1 MLSEEKE
8 KNINIFIDKIT
19 KKIEKNIPEIN
30 QPLSEDDKDI
40 LNRMIIL
47 ESKSLFHTLYRD
59 MESKT
64 LEKDLYKNEEN
75 KTKYFKLELNQK
87 MKEKF
92 VFETPKHIDYKNGEE
107 LKKALMQSGVI
118 FVAGGAV
125 SLITKSSIPVSIGLI
140 LSGVWYY
147 TSQQKAK
154 DFEKRKM
161 KEIKDKY
168 LDNLKISLEKWVRS
182 IEEYYVGEVEKL
194 ERELKNGE

>member
-1 MLSEEKE
+1 MLTEEKE
-8 KNINIFIDKIT
+8 KNINIFIDKIV
-19 KKIEKNIPEIN
+19 KKIEKNLPEIN
-30 QPLSEDDKDI
+30 QPISEDDKDI

-47 ESKSLFHTLYRD
+47 ESKSLFYTLYRD

-64 LEKDLYKNEEN
+64 LEKDIYKNEEN

-92 VFETPKHIDYKNGEE
+92 VFETPKHIDYKNGKE

-118 FVAGGAV
+118 FVTGGAV

-161 KEIKDKY
+161 KEIRDQY
-168 LDNLKISLEKWVRS
+168 LNNLKISLEKWVKS
-182 IEEYYVGEVEKL
+182 IEEYYDEEVEKL

>member
-1 MLSEEKE
+1 MLTEEKE
-8 KNINIFIDKIT
+8 KNINIFIDKIV
-19 KKIEKNIPEIN
+19 KKIEKNLPEIN

-64 LEKDLYKNEEN
+64 LEKDIYKNEEN

-92 VFETPKHIDYKNGEE
+92 VFETPKHIDCKNGKE

-118 FVAGGAV
+118 FVTGGAV
-125 SLITKSSIPVSIGLI
+125 SLITKSSIPVSTGLI

-161 KEIKDKY
+161 KEIRDQY
-168 LDNLKISLEKWVRS
+168 
-182 IEEYYVGEVEKL
+182 
-194 ERELKNGE
+194 

>member
-1 MLSEEKE
+1 
-8 KNINIFIDKIT
+8 
-19 KKIEKNIPEIN
+19 
-30 QPLSEDDKDI
+30 
-40 LNRMIIL
+40 
-47 ESKSLFHTLYRD
+47 

-64 LEKDLYKNEEN
+64 LEKDIYKNEEN

-118 FVAGGAV
+118 FVTGGAV

-161 KEIKDKY
+161 KEIRDQY
-168 LDNLKISLEKWVRS
+168 LNNLKISLEKFFNNNFS
-182 IEEYYVGEVEKL
+182 SNPSFKILNSKFSFL
-194 ERELKNGE
+194 AFNSS

>member
-1 MLSEEKE
+1 MLTEEKE
-8 KNINIFIDKIT
+8 KNINIFIDKIV
-19 KKIEKNIPEIN
+19 KKIEKNLPEIN
-30 QPLSEDDKDI
+30 QPISEDDKDI

-47 ESKSLFHTLYRD
+47 ESKSLFYTLYRD

-64 LEKDLYKNEEN
+64 LEKDIYKNEEN

-92 VFETPKHIDYKNGEE
+92 VFETPKHIDYKNGKE

-118 FVAGGAV
+118 FVTGGAV

-140 LSGVWYY
+140 LSGVWYH

-161 KEIKDKY
+161 KEIRDQY
-168 LDNLKISLEKWVRS
+168 LNNLKISLEKWVKS
-182 IEEYYVGEVEKL
+182 IEEYYDEEVEKL

>member
-1 MLSEEKE
+1 
-8 KNINIFIDKIT
+8 
-19 KKIEKNIPEIN
+19 
-30 QPLSEDDKDI
+30 
-40 LNRMIIL
+40 
-47 ESKSLFHTLYRD
+47 

-64 LEKDLYKNEEN
+64 LEKDIYKNEEN

-92 VFETPKHIDYKNGEE
+92 LFETPKHIDYKNGKE

-118 FVAGGAV
+118 FVTGGAV

-161 KEIKDKY
+161 KEIRDQY
-168 LDNLKISLEKWVRS
+168 LNNLKISLEKWVKS
-182 IEEYYVGEVEKL
+182 IEEYYDEEVEKL

>member
-1 MLSEEKE
+1 
-8 KNINIFIDKIT
+8 
-19 KKIEKNIPEIN
+19 
-30 QPLSEDDKDI
+30 
-40 LNRMIIL
+40 MIIL

-59 MESKT
+59 MESKA
-64 LEKDLYKNEEN
+64 LEKDIYKNEEN

-92 VFETPKHIDYKNGEE
+92 VFETPKHIDYKNGKE
-107 LKKALMQSGVI
+107 LKKALIRSGVI
-118 FVAGGAV
+118 FVTGGAV

-147 TSQQKAK
+147 NSQQKAK

-161 KEIKDKY
+161 KEIRDQY
-168 LDNLKISLEKWVRS
+168 LNNLKISLEKWIKS
-182 IEEYYVGEVEKL
+182 IEEYYDEEVEKL

>member
-1 MLSEEKE
+1 
-8 KNINIFIDKIT
+8 
-19 KKIEKNIPEIN
+19 
-30 QPLSEDDKDI
+30 
-40 LNRMIIL
+40 MIIL

-64 LEKDLYKNEEN
+64 LEKDIYKNEEN

-92 VFETPKHIDYKNGEE
+92 VFETPKHIDYKNGKE

-118 FVAGGAV
+118 FVTGGAV

-161 KEIKDKY
+161 KEIRDQY
-168 LDNLKISLEKWVRS
+168 LNNLKISLEKWVKS
-182 IEEYYVGEVEKL
+182 IEEYYDEEVEKL